1 EDPGGGGGV
10 GRRPGAATARR
21 GGQPPTSSGPRPGRR
36 SRAASRPPGS
46 GGSRRRGPSPV
57 PPRSTRVR
65 QDGAGTPAGWAAP
78 AARRP
83 AGPRDG
89 LCVDG
94 CGKGPRRGPH
104 PAVSG
109 ASSHGQPRR
118 PDRGRNRCGRARRD
132 LPRHTRGPLP
142 RRARR
147 VPRPVARRPPPAPRR
162 RPGSHRPPGAVGDA
176 PRRCPAGGRHQP
188 LPVWIRRRP
197 DPGMPLLS
205 GRRPP
210 IPAPHLRPVV
220 RPLRPAGRSQAAERR
235 GAPGTA
241 RRDDGGGRPPSGG
254 RPQAASREGHAQPGP
269 DPRTARRPAHGS
281 RRRRPPRARGGPG
294 GPDRPRLRPHPSRR
308 PDVGRPR
315 RSRDC
320 GRAPPLRGAGPPR
333 IVVTGVEV
341 IARKDPSY
349 PSVLEE
355 IADPPERL
363 WVRGTLPVGPAVAIV
378 GTRRATRYG
387 LSLGREMGRAVA
399 RAGWVVVSGLAR
411 GIDGAAHRGC
421 IDADGR
427 GIAVL
432 GCGIDVWYP
441 PEHEALGRQLVA
453 AGGAVVS
460 EYPPGTLPEPWRFP
474 ARNRIISALAAAVV
488 VVE

>member
-1 EDPGGGGGV
+1 
-10 GRRPGAATARR
+10 
-21 GGQPPTSSGPRPGRR
+21 
-36 SRAASRPPGS
+36 
-46 GGSRRRGPSPV
+46 
-57 PPRSTRVR
+57 
-65 QDGAGTPAGWAAP
+65 
-78 AARRP
+78 
-83 AGPRDG
+83 
-89 LCVDG
+89 
-94 CGKGPRRGPH
+94 
-104 PAVSG
+104 
-109 ASSHGQPRR
+109 
-118 PDRGRNRCGRARRD
+118 
-132 LPRHTRGPLP
+132 
-142 RRARR
+142 
-147 VPRPVARRPPPAPRR
+147 
-162 RPGSHRPPGAVGDA
+162 
-176 PRRCPAGGRHQP
+176 
-188 LPVWIRRRP
+188 
-197 DPGMPLLS
+197 
-205 GRRPP
+205 
-210 IPAPHLRPVV
+210 
-220 RPLRPAGRSQAAERR
+220 SQAAERR

-254 RPQAASREGHAQPGP
+254 RPQAASREGPAQPGP
-269 DPRTARRPAHGS
+269 DPRPARRPAHGS

-315 RSRDC
+315 RSRDG

-441 PEHEALGRQLVA
+441 PEHEALRRQLVA
-453 AGGAVVS
+453 AGGAVGS
-460 EYPPGTLPEPWRFP
+460 EYPLGICLEPWRFP

-488 VVE
+488 VVEAAAKGGAWITARLAAEQGRDVFAVPGDVHRDTSRGTNLLIRDGAVPVLGADDLIEALSLVLGPPRPVPSTSPPLEVPHEGATLEEIVEANGGDAAAVLQSLGRMEAEGSVRIEAGQVFFA